1 MRSQGNPALRDSFCS
16 SNNRTMTVC
25 VSVLAALVLG
35 IGILCALAAGPLHA
49 QCFVEWYVGYSITS
63 DTCLINVCMSRLF
76 LISRNIYYITLFKF
90 TYCIY
95 CAAAVTITNPS
106 YV

>member
-1 MRSQGNPALRDSFCS
+1 MRSQANPALRDKAGSRSADSSCS

-49 QCFVEWYVGYSITS
+49 QCFVEWYVQYSHI
-63 DTCLINVCMSRLF
+63 
-76 LISRNIYYITLFKF
+76 
-90 TYCIY
+90 
-95 CAAAVTITNPS
+95 
-106 YV
+106 